1 MSREMKD
8 SGVEWI
14 GDIPKSWNSIKTK
27 NKYRFKKEIVN
38 DRVNQYERL
47 SLTLN
52 GVLKRSKDD
61 SNGLQPEKFEG
72 YQILNK
78 NELVFKLIDLE
89 NVNTSRVGLSL
100 FTGLVSPAYIVLNNE
115 IEAPYGYFYY
125 YSMWQ
130 REVFNHIGGDGVR
143 SALNKGDLLKIPYL
157 DVPQEEQIKIVNY
170 LQININKI
178 NSLIRKTKS
187 TIDDY
192 KLLKQAI
199 ITETVTKGLDKNV
212 EMKDSGIE
220 WIGEIPTGWDTLMLA
235 QVFAQVKNKNK
246 DIQETNLL
254 SLSYGNIVKR
264 NIETTDGLL
273 PESFDGYN
281 IIEDGDIVLRLTD
294 LQNDHTSLRVG
305 LSKERGIITSAYITL
320 RKKINVNEKYLYYF
334 LHSFDVFKGFYGMG
348 AGVRQGLNFSGLKK
362 LKIAIP
368 TIDEQQQIVNHIEIR
383 ASKIENLINQKE
395 KLLIDL
401 EMFKKS
407 LIYEYVTGKK
417 EVE

>member
-1 MSREMKD
+1 MKD